1 MKYLVLGLVII
12 LVTYL
17 FINSFNEEIVYTE
30 EVNINQ
36 GSLAGYAKD
45 ETNFYLGI
53 PYAQAPI
60 GDLRWKP
67 PLKHKG
73 WKEKLLAVDLPKSC
87 TQPTGFGL
95 GPFIGLWIDGSGM
108 SWFSRKLIYFGSG
121 LLPFLDGGEDGQSED
136 CLYLNIM
143 TPKQKEEKLPVML
156 WIHGGGYRFGNGAGA
171 YINTDL
177 PSKDVVLVT
186 INYRL
191 GSLGYFAHP
200 TLSDESEF
208 NSSGNYGTLDQIQAL
223 KWVQEN
229 IENFG
234 GDPSNVTIFGE
245 SAGGHAVRQ
254 LMSSPL
260 SIDLFHKAIAQSS
273 YGISNTLN
281 LKKPNGLIKSAEE
294 SGKDFV
300 KTLGINADDAD
311 LLQKLRDIPA
321 RELQQVGDGMVV
333 PEDATNQ
340 EDYEI
345 SAAWMPNIDGW
356 VFEDSALNVS
366 KFGKTHNIPLLIGF
380 NGFEGSSLLPMF
392 YTKNQHLN
400 DDDWI
405 KTIWELGMPAHAKEL
420 PEGYRAWAES
430 VDLDSYL
437 AAQKLW
443 GDLNFGSST
452 YYSALNHSKVNSD
465 TYFYYFN
472 RAPASK
478 DQIIGATHAIEVM
491 YLFNAF
497 FPGWPKNNIDDQI
510 GEQMRDDWT
519 NFAKNGNLESF
530 GWPKFSDENQIQMN
544 YQEKIG
550 TSNILEVELFKTTN
564 AIFDNQE
571 E

>member
-1 MKYLVLGLVII
+1 M
-12 LVTYL
+12 
-17 FINSFNEEIVYTE
+17 
-30 EVNINQ
+30 
-36 GSLAGYAKD
+36 
-45 ETNFYLGI
+45 
-53 PYAQAPI
+53 
-60 GDLRWKP
+60 
-67 PLKHKG
+67 
-73 WKEKLLAVDLPKSC
+73 
-87 TQPTGFGL
+87 
-95 GPFIGLWIDGSGM
+95 
-108 SWFSRKLIYFGSG
+108 
-121 LLPFLDGGEDGQSED
+121 
-136 CLYLNIM
+136 
-143 TPKQKEEKLPVML
+143 
-156 WIHGGGYRFGNGAGA
+156 
-171 YINTDL
+171 
-177 PSKDVVLVT
+177 
-186 INYRL
+186 
-191 GSLGYFAHP
+191 GYFAHP

-311 LLQKLRDIPA
+311 LLQKIRDIPA

-405 KTIWELGMPAHAKEL
+405 KSIWELGMPAHAEEL

-478 DQIIGATHAIEVM
+478 DQCICLM
-491 YLFNAF
+491 PF
-497 FPGWPKNNIDDQI
+497 FPDGLRI
-510 GEQMRDDWT
+510 
-519 NFAKNGNLESF
+519 
-530 GWPKFSDENQIQMN
+530 
-544 YQEKIG
+544 
-550 TSNILEVELFKTTN
+550 ILMIRLVSK
-564 AIFDNQE
+564 
-571 E
+571 